1 MNTKKYKMVLRKS
14 LNQTLNLKI
23 ISNIV
28 NSILENPSEFEILFK
43 LMSDRNVK
51 ISWRAAWVCD
61 KIAEIQ
67 PLFFCQSH
75 IDDIVSR
82 TISNSH
88 EGFRRSCLSI
98 LYHLPLQPV
107 NVPLLNSCFEWMIS
121 RESSIAIQA
130 LSIKIIHRYCI
141 IEPDIKHELKAY
153 LENYETERV
162 SVGILALR
170 KKILKT
176 L

>member
-1 MNTKKYKMVLRKS
+1 MNYRES
-14 LNQTLNLKI
+14 LNKTINLKI
-23 ISNIV
+23 ISKIV
-28 NSILENPSEFEILFK
+28 NSILENPNDFEVLFELIL
-43 LMSDRNVK
+43 DNDDK
-51 ISWRAAWVCD
+51 IRWKAAWVCD
-61 KIAEIQ
+61 KIAEKR
-67 PLFFCQSH
+67 PDFFEQSH
-75 IDDIVSR
+75 IYGIVSQ

-130 LSIKIIHRYCI
+130 LSIKIIHRYCS
-141 IEPDIKHELKAY
+141 IEPDIKSELKAY
-153 LENYETERV
+153 LENYETEGV
-162 SVGILALR
+162 SAGILAIRR
-170 KKILKT
+170 KVLKT